1 MISADI
7 IAPLHLDDPE
17 QVVGFDNLRDPVR
30 RRDGDEPGTRPAL
43 QATAPRTR
51 RRRASVGSSA
61 EARRCA
67 VLGARYAALVA
78 SSEQHVPPVEPAD
91 DAAVRDPLAVP
102 EAVID
107 ARRRPMSE
115 RLELALNWNTV
126 ASELRAGL
134 AAVKRRTPPNQ

>member
-1 MISADI
+1 
-7 IAPLHLDDPE
+7 
-17 QVVGFDNLRDPVR
+17 
-30 RRDGDEPGTRPAL
+30 
-43 QATAPRTR
+43 
-51 RRRASVGSSA
+51 
-61 EARRCA
+61 
-67 VLGARYAALVA
+67 VA
-78 SSEQHVPPVEPAD
+78 SPEEHAGPVEPAH

-134 AAVKRRTPPNQ
+134 AAVKRRTPPN